1 MAIALPGLDKVPE
14 GPLRDFVSAVHAI
27 YDAAGQPA
35 ARVIAKATVDLPTHE
50 FQSVS
55 HETVSATLR
64 AGTVPAWEK
73 IRSML
78 HVMTAMAPFEYDL
91 TALEQDMIAL
101 WRLARHV
108 LQDTPQAPVIPVQP
122 QPNLTPPPP
131 AAPQVDVTLLAGVR
145 PPAAPGFVG
154 RGALIEWMGDALA
167 GGTDVRLVL
176 YGPVGTGKTQ
186 AVLQYLE
193 RHADADHPVWWVPST
208 TVEAARASLVEL
220 AAVLGVEAHHR
231 VERTVRLLL
240 DRLET
245 QGFPYLMVFDGLD
258 GQDLLRMVPNGGHVI
273 ITTCD
278 PVIGRDVS
286 SVGVEVADLDH
297 AEAEELLRRHE
308 PGVVPERIQGVL
320 DTYGRTPLALR
331 QTVAWWQAARTPFD
345 VSDGVNPA
353 DRLTIVA
360 ADGYGRSASRALLFA
375 LDRLEA
381 ASRPALRLL
390 ETLSCFAPVPV
401 SKHLLGRGMG
411 AKVDPALAEALRGEV
426 ALTKA
431 IAELCRHGLARLAD
445 DGRRV
450 EVMPLAR
457 LVAFRALSGE
467 EAGRARGHAHAL
479 LAAADPGWPD
489 EQAESAELYWE
500 IAAHVEAAGLVSART
515 SEAREVVY
523 HQIRFRYLH
532 GDHAAACHLGERAYL
547 TWRAGNDPAQDDHL
561 VLRTSQEWANAL
573 RAAGRYEKAGELT
586 RAAMSQLR
594 VDPLYGEQHRYT
606 LAMAAS
612 RAADL
617 RISGDYRQA
626 REFDEETLERCEA
639 GFGDDHP
646 RTTMSRH
653 NLAVSLRLNGDFAA
667 AEQLDR
673 SALRQHR
680 DTFGDGNW
688 RTLLSV
694 NALAEDLNGQ
704 GRYQDVLDEVEP
716 MVSRVEPPP
725 RTRMYRGL
733 LLARRALALARRGT
747 GRLVEALDLLELSH
761 AECAELFGERHEYT
775 LAVRMSH
782 ANTLHMLGRTDE
794 AANEAT
800 LAHASYRELFGG
812 RNPLTVAAEINLANM
827 LRARGE
833 HARAMRIDVASSES
847 LKDKVRREHP
857 FSVAAAVNLASDYAR
872 IGHPERLAASR
883 RAFDLAKRVHHQP
896 DHPARIA
903 AEANLTIDSAAVSG
917 PAASGMRQQVL
928 LRLGGLYGPD
938 HPIAVTVARGDRI
951 DCVLEPPLP

>member
-1 MAIALPGLDKVPE
+1 MAIALPGLDKLPD
-14 GPLRDFVSAVHAI
+14 GPLRDFVTAVHAI

-35 ARVIAKATVDLPTHE
+35 ARVIAKATIDLPPGE

-78 HVMTAMAPFEYDL
+78 RVMATMAPFEYDL
-91 TALEQDMIAL
+91 TTLEQQTIEL
-101 WRLARHV
+101 WRQARHE
-108 LQDTPQAPVIPVQP
+108 LQDAPPVAVIPVQP
-122 QPNLTPPPP
+122 QPNPTPPP
-131 AAPQVDVTLLAGVR
+131 AAPLSDVAPLIGVR
-145 PPAAPGFVG
+145 PPAEPGFVG
-154 RGALIEWMGDALA
+154 REALIESMGAA
-167 GGTDVRLVL
+167 IAAGTDVRLVL
-176 YGPVGTGKTQ
+176 HGPVGTGKTQ

-193 RHADADHPVWWVPST
+193 RHVDADRPVWWVPSAT
-208 TVEAARASLVEL
+208 AETAQASLIEL
-220 AAVLGVEAHHR
+220 AVILGVEAHHR

-240 DRLET
+240 DRLES

-258 GQDLLRMVPNGGHVI
+258 GPDLLRLVPNGGHVV

-278 PVIGRDVS
+278 PVLGQDVS
-286 SVGVEVADLDH
+286 SVGIEVPDLDP
-297 AEAEELLRRHE
+297 AEAEELLRQHE
-308 PGVVPERIQGVL
+308 PGAAAERLQGVI

-331 QTVAWWQAARTPFD
+331 QAVAWWRATQTPLD

-353 DRLTIVA
+353 DRLTTVA
-360 ADGYGRSASRALLFA
+360 ADGYGRSASRALLFV

-390 ETLSCFAPVPV
+390 ETLTCLAPVPV
-401 SKHLLGRGMG
+401 SKHLLTQGVS
-411 AKVDPALAEALRGEV
+411 AKVEPALAEALRGDF

-431 IAELCRHGLARLAD
+431 IAALCRHGLARLAD
-445 DGRRV
+445 DGRRI

-457 LVAFRALSGE
+457 LVAFRALVGE
-467 EAGRARGHAHAL
+467 EAARARDHAHAL

-489 EQAESAELYWE
+489 EQTDSPELYWE
-500 IAAHVEAAGLVSART
+500 IAAHVEAAGLVESRSGA
-515 SEAREVVY
+515 AREVVY

-532 GDHAAACHLGERAYL
+532 GDHAVACGLGERAYV
-547 TWRAGNDPAQDDHL
+547 TWRVDNDPEQDDHL

-573 RAAGRYEKAGELT
+573 RAVGRYEKAGELT

-617 RISGDYRQA
+617 RISGDYQRA
-626 REFDEETLERCEA
+626 REFDGETLEHCHN

-653 NLAVSLRLNGDFAA
+653 NLAISLRLIGDFAA
-667 AEQLDR
+667 AEELDR
-673 SALRQHR
+673 SALQQHR
-680 DTFGDGNW
+680 HTFGDGHW

-716 MVSRVEPPP
+716 MVARVEKRP
-725 RTRMYRGL
+725 RTRMDRGL
-733 LLARRALALARRGT
+733 MLARRALALARRGV
-747 GRLVEALDLLELSH
+747 GRLTEALELLQFSH
-761 AECAELFGERHEYT
+761 AECAELFGARHEYT
-775 LAVRMSH
+775 LAVQMSH
-782 ANTLHMLGRTDE
+782 ANTLHLLGRVDEATDE
-794 AANEAT
+794 ASQVY
-800 LAHASYRELFGG
+800 ASYRELFGP
-812 RNPLTVAAEINLANM
+812 RNPLTVAAEINLANV
-827 LRARGE
+827 LRACGE
-833 HARAMRIDVASSES
+833 YARAMRIDGASIES
-847 LKDKVRREHP
+847 LLDKVGRDHP
-857 FSVAAAVNLASDYAR
+857 FSVAATVNLASDYAR

-883 RAFDLAKRVHHQP
+883 RAVDLAKRVHHRQ
-896 DHPARIA
+896 DHPDRLA
-903 AEANLTIDSAAVSG
+903 AEANLAIDSAAVNG
-917 PAASGMRQQVL
+917 PAAVNTRQQVL
-928 LRLGGLYGPD
+928 QRLGDLYGLD
-938 HPIAVTVARGDRI
+938 HPIAVIVKRGDRV